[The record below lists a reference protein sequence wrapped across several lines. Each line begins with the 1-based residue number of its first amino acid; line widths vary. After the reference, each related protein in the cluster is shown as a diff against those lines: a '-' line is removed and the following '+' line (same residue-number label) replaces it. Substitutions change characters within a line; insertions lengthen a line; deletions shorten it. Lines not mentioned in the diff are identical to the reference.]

1 MLDTVRRINAWFRS
15 ATRADVDTLLSKII
29 LSDRQQMIF
38 DMFYIR
44 KQNIGYIADSLNVCS
59 LVVSKEL
66 NVIRNKIIRII

>member
-1 MLDTVRRINAWFRS
+1 MTDVLRVNHYFKS

>member
-1 MLDTVRRINAWFRS
+1 MTDVFRVNHYFKS

>member
-1 MLDTVRRINAWFRS
+1 MTDVLRVNHYFKLAN
-15 ATRADVDTLLSKII
+15 RADVDTLLTKII
-29 LSDRQQMIF
+29 LSDRQKTIF

-66 NVIRNKIIRII
+66 NIIRNKIIRII